1 MHFLPLQGFFIYSI
15 YLYRGLLLIM
25 CLYKDLLF
33 FKCLYRAFC
42 FLSASTEPFV
52 YYIPVQ
58 GLVVHHVPLLGPF
71 VYYMLLQG
79 LFVYYVPLQC
89 FSFIVCLNKGLFS
102 YLFFFKSVKICLCS
116 SLSRNYVFQLI
127 GLPRF
132 RRVLDSFTNCP
143 TRTSI
148 HARIFKNPNVWLHH
162 SLY

>member
-1 MHFLPLQGFFIYSI
+1 MCFLKGFLCISYRFRGSLFILYISI
-15 YLYRGLLLIM
+15 GACCSSCASTRTFY
-25 CLYKDLLF
+25 
-33 FKCLYRAFC
+33 

-79 LFVYYVPLQC
+79 IFVYYVPLQC
-89 FSFIVCLNKGLFS
+89 FSFIVCLYKGLFS

-116 SLSRNYVFQLI
+116 SLSRNYVFQSI